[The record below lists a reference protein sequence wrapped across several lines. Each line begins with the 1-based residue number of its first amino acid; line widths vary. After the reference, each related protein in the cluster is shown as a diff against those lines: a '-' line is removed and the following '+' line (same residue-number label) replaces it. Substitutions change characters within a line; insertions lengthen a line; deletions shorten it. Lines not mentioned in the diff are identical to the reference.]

1 MAVEVEVNGTILEF
15 PDGTTKDQVI
25 KYLKKQ
31 KQEMNSTAK
40 GGNQQ
45 LPKKEEE
52 SFKDMAIKSSLAGL
66 QKVGE
71 TAFITGGGLLSA
83 LGAKDTGEELF
94 SLAEK
99 SIKERTSPE
108 GITSIDREQHG
119 IPATIAAGLL
129 ENAVGFLPGIGPA
142 VAATSAGTTTSAE
155 QLMQGKD
162 LKTSELMGLTSGL
175 TTYLG
180 SKLPNKT
187 NVTGKVIP
195 DVAKHVA
202 LGAAGNVATGIP
214 QRALQREILEA
225 GGYDKNEVPEALDP
239 KALAID
245 IGSGIPFG
253 ASAYL
258 SNKAKYNADQNIQQQ
273 FISKKV
279 EALKNQDFDSYKQL
293 YRDVPEER
301 IREIFYNE
309 LGFNKDQINSYENR
323 DISIPYNKVE
333 DVKDNLSLV
342 PENKEVFGNEI
353 QMENMNEALLNAKL
367 KDSNL
372 RLEDKP
378 YNYENPIE
386 YESSTLDK
394 NNLRLADDSTEGL
407 DFKRNEILSTLL
419 DAKLKE
425 SKLSIE
431 DNPIKEQLQLD
442 LLPENIPRYNVQE
455 SNDPLQLDLFL
466 NNDIYY
472 DPKIRSENNLIDL
485 VYPEA
490 KQIIENNSSTKD
502 VNNLNQLE
510 FYSAQQVNEGI
521 KWFEINPTKGKIK
534 ELNIQDRLELQ
545 PSESGSMII
554 EQEAN
559 GKINVIRNNDVTLN
573 DSTYIKTNE
582 LLNKTGP
589 IIKKQAGMIDM
600 FASTKWKDIKE
611 ADQAFGKI
619 SKDKWINKVT
629 NDLNYSKP
637 VAETL
642 YKHLAKDI
650 KPIDLNR
657 VEQDVKSLGG
667 KEIGKL
673 LVKHDSRS
681 FEEASGD
688 FLKEGDWD
696 STKTFMALEGKQQ
709 AEFSRSPIIHWFT
722 GKLSDIS
729 TANRDFISKLT
740 YGVEY
745 NKGILL
751 SGAKYSKDAPLP
763 KLESTFNNTK
773 GLNEFF
779 NKVTSLRRLQA
790 DHALSESELIQ
801 QGFNPK
807 EAEVYS
813 GLRNTFDTI
822 WNSISDKYKA
832 LGRES
837 ELPKF
842 DPNYFPMK
850 PEGNFLIQVLGKD
863 GNNVSQVV
871 FKTRAEALSFIK
883 NQEVL
888 LNEHL
893 GLTPDQYFRANDK
906 HIKRINEYQDL
917 SQTRYF
923 ISPSAGS
930 GAKGNLMEASAYN
943 LTFLGKDSGKQTLKY
958 LKTHFSKME
967 ALLNSLDTQLLMREV
982 KQNTKVTNALPNKV
996 DYITRLANNF
1006 RQLPE
1011 DRLKMFTKAVE
1022 SPWSVPILKDY
1033 FNAGDTQKAFRTF
1046 GFMFSSLKV
1055 AGNTVNYIKNNT
1067 IQVYMSLPARLQ
1079 LIKSV
1084 EGIKESASIAMLK
1097 AHVGMLIPNAEDTK
1111 SLKWAVENHVIDQTS
1126 IEMFTN
1132 HIGKDIN
1139 VNKVAWHFNKYASIG
1154 ERYGRTLAWLTLNN
1168 MLKNTIPDPEVRYK
1182 TAARQV
1188 NLSMVDMSRT
1198 GEIGMYSE
1206 AGALGA
1212 VTSPLKTFMHN
1223 DIGQFLTYL
1232 KYATNEKEY
1241 KPILAYMGA
1250 KLAFGGLLATPF
1262 LKDANVISN
1271 FLNQYLDDDNQLP
1284 MIEDM
1289 LAKDKD
1295 SGVSPYLVFG
1305 IPTGLTSTYLEEG
1318 YNLGAG
1324 LEGSSLMDATGMPT
1338 IKWLSD
1344 IAANTVDIVKY
1355 KDIEATQKLMRN
1367 LAPGIMTNTLDVEFA
1382 KEHTPYEEL
1391 RRTTGM
1397 DSRGMASSV
1406 PLQDSAFSQLTNF
1419 KNLSF
1424 YSEGAKDRLVSTKA
1438 RQWEAKNSKMITSAA
1453 RYLYEGKE
1461 EEFINEVNKI
1471 QEHYLSIGEV
1481 KSIKEITTS
1490 IENSLM
1496 NKTIPKNIR
1505 DLEKDDAKK
1514 YYRMKTMENNNE

>member
-40 GGNQQ
+40 GENQQ

-108 GITSIDREQHG
+108 GLTSIDREQHG
-119 IPATIAAGLL
+119 IPATIASGLL
-129 ENAVGFLPGIGPA
+129 ENAVGFVPGIGPA

-258 SNKAKYNADQNIQQQ
+258 SNKAKYISDQNTQQQ

-293 YRDVPEER
+293 YPNVPEER
-301 IREIFYNE
+301 IKEIFDSE
-309 LGFNKDQINSYENR
+309 LPKVDNIKLPEEVDNSIDPTENINPRFNTQEESNIINY
-323 DISIPYNKVE
+323 D
-333 DVKDNLSLV
+333 
-342 PENKEVFGNEI
+342 
-353 QMENMNEALLNAKL
+353 
-367 KDSNL
+367 
-372 RLEDKP
+372 
-378 YNYENPIE
+378 PI
-386 YESSTLDK
+386 
-394 NNLRLADDSTEGL
+394 
-407 DFKRNEILSTLL
+407 
-419 DAKLKE
+419 
-425 SKLSIE
+425 
-431 DNPIKEQLQLD
+431 QLD
-442 LLPENIPRYNVQE
+442 MFSDNTIRYRD
-455 SNDPLQLDLFL
+455 S
-466 NNDIYY
+466 
-472 DPKIRSENNLIDL
+472 KIDSENNLIDII
-485 VYPEA
+485 YPEA
-490 KQIIENNSSTKD
+490 KQMIENNSSTKD
-502 VNNLNQLE
+502 VDNYKQLE
-510 FYSAQQVNEGI
+510 LFSKQQVDEGI
-521 KWFEINPTKGKIK
+521 KWFEVNPTQGKIK

-545 PSESGSMII
+545 PTESGSMII
-554 EQEAN
+554 EQSPN
-559 GKINVIRNNDVTLN
+559 GEINVIRNNDVTLN
-573 DSTYIKTNE
+573 DSIYIKTNE
-582 LLNKTGP
+582 LLNNSSP
-589 IIKKQAGMIDM
+589 IIKKQSGMIDM

-773 GLNEFF
+773 GLNDFF

-888 LNEHL
+888 LNEQL

-917 SQTRYF
+917 AQTRYF

-930 GAKGNLMEASAYN
+930 GAKGNLMDASAYN

-1084 EGIKESASIAMLK
+1084 EGIRESASIAMLK

-1139 VNKVAWHFNKYASIG
+1139 VNKAAWYFNKYASMG

-1284 MIEDM
+1284 MVEDM

-1344 IAANTVDIVKY
+1344 IAANTVDIVKH

-1406 PLQDSAFSQLTNF
+1406 PLQDSTFSQLTNF

-1424 YSEGAKDRLVSTKA
+1424 YSEGAKDRLVATKA